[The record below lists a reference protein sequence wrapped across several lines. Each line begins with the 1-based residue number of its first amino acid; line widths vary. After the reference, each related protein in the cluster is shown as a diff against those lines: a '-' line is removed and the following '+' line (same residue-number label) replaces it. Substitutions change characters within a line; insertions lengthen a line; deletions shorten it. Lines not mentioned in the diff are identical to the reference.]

1 MVDCKKISLNV
12 EKSELEFLE
21 SPRKI
26 LLDEIKIKLS
36 GKRLYPSNSV
46 KYLGIKID
54 RFLHWHD
61 QINSMAVNLNW
72 ANALLLKLRNYV
84 NTKTLQYLL

>member
-1 MVDCKKISLNV
+1 MQIK
-12 EKSELEFLE
+12 FLLV
-21 SPRKI
+21 
-26 LLDEIKIKLS
+26 LLDEIKIKFS

-61 QINSMAVNLNW
+61 RGKRIAVKLNR
-72 ANALLLKLRNYV
+72 AMHY
-84 NTKTLQYLL
+84 YLNIEIM

>member
-1 MVDCKKISLNV
+1 MVDCKKISLNA
-12 EKSELEFLE
+12 EKIELEFLE

-26 LLDEIKIKLS
+26 LLHEIKIKLS

-54 RFLHWHD
+54 RFLQWHD
-61 QINSMAVNLNW
+61 QINSMAVKLN
-72 ANALLLKLRNYV
+72 
-84 NTKTLQYLL
+84 